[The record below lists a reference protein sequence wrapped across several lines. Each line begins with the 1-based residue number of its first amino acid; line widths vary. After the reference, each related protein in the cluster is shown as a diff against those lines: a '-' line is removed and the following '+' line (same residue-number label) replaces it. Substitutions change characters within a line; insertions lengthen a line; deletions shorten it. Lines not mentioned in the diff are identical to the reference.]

1 MSSPLLELRRLR
13 TSFDTR
19 RGRLV
24 AVDGVSF
31 TVSPGEVL
39 GVVGATGSGKSV
51 MALSL
56 MRLIDAPGRIDPSSE
71 IVFDGKDL
79 MRLSDRAM
87 RNLRGRDIAMIF
99 QEPMTSLNPVHR
111 IGDQIAEV
119 LEAHTGLSLAE
130 VRARVQDLV
139 RAVGLSDPE
148 RQARRYPFEMS
159 GGMRQ
164 RVMIAMAMACNPKL
178 LVADEPTTALDV
190 TIQAQILELMRDI
203 RERTG
208 MAMVIITHDL
218 GVVAEVTDNIAVMYA
233 GRIVEYGR
241 TRDVLDRPKHPYTQ
255 GLLAAIPELGMS
267 KETPLKVIP
276 GSVPS
281 PLAWPQGCRFAPRC
295 EYRFEKCDIYPPL
308 FGAAPQHAACWLQEA
323 EGVFEESEQ

>member
-39 GVVGATGSGKSV
+39 GVVGETGSGKSV